1 MVTLLF
7 FLFDMHLHVC
17 SYVCLTHFTPGNLA
31 EKHHLCQSQALFWS
45 QSSKKTKQPKIFF
58 LKLISML
65 QFLPDAK
72 LQLLMF
78 GCVENA
84 KIGDSTRIWKFAFFF
99 SVQGNCMYMYIVSY
113 NQTCHMNREV
123 LHFSYTQ

>member
-1 MVTLLF
+1 
-7 FLFDMHLHVC
+7 
-17 SYVCLTHFTPGNLA
+17 
-31 EKHHLCQSQALFWS
+31 
-45 QSSKKTKQPKIFF
+45 
-58 LKLISML
+58 ML

-99 SVQGNCMYMYIVSY
+99 FSVQGNCMYMYIVSY

>member
-1 MVTLLF
+1 
-7 FLFDMHLHVC
+7 
-17 SYVCLTHFTPGNLA
+17 
-31 EKHHLCQSQALFWS
+31 
-45 QSSKKTKQPKIFF
+45 
-58 LKLISML
+58 ML

-99 SVQGNCMYMYIVSY
+99 FSSGQ
-113 NQTCHMNREV
+113 
-123 LHFSYTQ
+123 LHVHVHCKL

>member
-1 MVTLLF
+1 
-7 FLFDMHLHVC
+7 
-17 SYVCLTHFTPGNLA
+17 
-31 EKHHLCQSQALFWS
+31 
-45 QSSKKTKQPKIFF
+45 
-58 LKLISML
+58 ML

-72 LQLLMF
+72 FQLLMC